1 MGVFSISRRRG
12 GRPAHRTIETGACT
26 PRSTFPD
33 IPLRSTA
40 IPMLDYAWSSCHP
53 SRAKMVE
60 ILDCVVIGAG
70 VVGLA
75 IARRLARAGR
85 EVVVLEAADQIGTE
99 ISSRNSE
106 VIHAGI
112 YYKPGSLKARL
123 CVEGK
128 AALYRFCAEHA
139 VGHQRVGKLLVAT
152 EPDQLRALDA
162 LRRNAES
169 NGVDDLT
176 TMTAADARSLEPEL
190 ACAAAILSPSTGIVD
205 SHGLMAALASDA
217 AVHGATI
224 VLDSPVRGG
233 AVVAGGLELEVGGRD
248 PVRIGARTV
257 INAAGLD
264 APALGAA
271 IAGLPQETV
280 PKAYWVKGC
289 YFTLSGRPPPFRRLI
304 YPMPVDAWLGIHVT
318 VDLSGQVRFGPD
330 IDWVEE
336 RSYDVDPA
344 RAASFYPA
352 IRSYWPG
359 LPDGALQP
367 GYSGIRPRIVPNGV
381 PAPDFVIQGHAV
393 HGVYGL
399 VNLYG
404 IESPG
409 LTSCIAI
416 GDYVAAML
424 GE

>member
-1 MGVFSISRRRG
+1 
-12 GRPAHRTIETGACT
+12 
-26 PRSTFPD
+26 
-33 IPLRSTA
+33 
-40 IPMLDYAWSSCHP
+40 
-53 SRAKMVE
+53 MVMVDT
-60 ILDCVVIGAG
+60 LDCVVVGAG

-75 IARRLARAGR
+75 IARRLAHARR
-85 EVVVLEAADQIGTE
+85 DVVVLEAADQIGSE

-128 AALYRFCAEHA
+128 AALYRFCREHG
-139 VGHQRVGKLLVAT
+139 VGHKRVGKLLVAT
-152 EPDQLRALDA
+152 DRDQMPALEA
-162 LRRNAES
+162 LRRNAEA

-176 TMTAADARSLEPEL
+176 ALTAAEARAIVPAL
-190 ACAAAILSPSTGIVD
+190 ACAAAVLSPSTGIVD

-217 AVHGATI
+217 EAHGATI
-224 VLDSPVRGG
+224 VLESPARGG
-233 AVVAGGLELEVGGRD
+233 AVSDDGLELDVGGRD
-248 PVRIGARTV
+248 PVRVRARTV
-257 INAAGLD
+257 VNAAGLD

-271 IAGLPQETV
+271 IAGLPPETV
-280 PKAYWVKGC
+280 PKAYWAKGV
-289 YFTLSGRPPPFRRLI
+289 YFTLAGCPPPFRMLI

-318 VDLSGQVRFGPD
+318 VDLAGQVRFGPD

-336 RSYDVDPA
+336 RNYDVDAA

-352 IRSYWPG
+352 VRSYWPH

-367 GYSGIRPRIVPNGV
+367 GYAGIRPRIVPKGV
-381 PAPDFVIQGHAV
+381 PAPDFVIQDQRV
-393 HGVYGL
+393 HGVPGL

-409 LTSCIAI
+409 LTSCLAIA
-416 GDYVAAML
+416 DHVAGLL
-424 GE
+424 GA